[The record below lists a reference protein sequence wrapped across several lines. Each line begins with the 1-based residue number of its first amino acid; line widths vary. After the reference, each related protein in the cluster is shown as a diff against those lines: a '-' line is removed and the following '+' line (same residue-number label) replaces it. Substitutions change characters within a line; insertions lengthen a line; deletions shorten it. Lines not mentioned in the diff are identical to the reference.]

1 MKKEIV
7 FDKKY
12 IEEFGF
18 QIVDLEL
25 SAHSRQV
32 DTWCSSI
39 FHLVKWRLKGM
50 DENKFFWSSNYVDIK
65 DLFEFYH
72 VVKYECD
79 RETISN
85 VFGNRMNHLD
95 RLVARMKSEYLLIE
109 EENQQIKK
117 ENEELKL
124 IIHFQPGG
132 KGYEEARDHF
142 YEVSKTTN

>member
-1 MKKEIV
+1 MEKEIV

-12 IEEFGF
+12 IEEFGN
-18 QIVDLEL
+18 QILDVEL
-25 SAHSRQV
+25 SAHSTQV
-32 DTWCSSI
+32 FPFESI

-50 DENKFFWSSNYVDIK
+50 DENEFFWSSNYVDTK

-79 RETISN
+79 RQIISN
-85 VFGNRMNHLD
+85 AFGNRMNHLD

-109 EENQQIKK
+109 VENQQIKK

-124 IIHFQPGG
+124 MIHFQPGG
-132 KGYEEARDHF
+132 KGYEEAKNHF
-142 YEVSKTTN
+142 YEVAKTTN

>member
-1 MKKEIV
+1 MEKQIV

-12 IEEFGF
+12 IEKFGN
-18 QIVDLEL
+18 QIVDIEL
-25 SAHSRQV
+25 SADSTQV

-39 FHLVKWRLKGM
+39 CHRVKFRLKGM
-50 DENKFFWSSNYVDIK
+50 DENDFFWSIDYVDIK